1 MSAAPARSCASPST
15 GADAVASSDLS
26 RILTAFSE
34 AFNTPAVLWRQ
45 PRPDRALEVAATT
58 GGDVTPP
65 DVAAIPADG
74 TIVWR
79 QAAVGRQ
86 LIARLPGRSRAW
98 LGVGPVRDEPEAR
111 RWCAVLVPALA
122 EVLQAQWESRRAADE
137 LVERYEEITLLY
149 SISEILSRTVTFE
162 AAARRILLEVAETVG
177 AEYGALVRHDP
188 ASGLLVPVTS
198 LRVPR
203 GAEPRTIPVDHP
215 VSVLARVYR
224 TRHALLVDD
233 GVLVSEFEVPF
244 RDGALLAVPILW
256 TTPDGGLPVGVI
268 CLSGR
273 RGGLPFT
280 AGDEKFVAAIGS
292 QIGSAIQNGVLVRQS
307 LEQERLQ
314 SEMRLA
320 HDLQQRLLPKGTAVS
335 PEARC
340 AARVEAAE
348 GVGGDFYHLFRLDG
362 GSTGVLLGDVSGHG
376 YRAALVMALVMSA
389 AAIHAR
395 GNDDPARTVEA
406 ILATVRDELA
416 DTEMFLSLCYVIVDH
431 RGGAVRWTNTGH
443 PHAFVIRGD
452 GTVDRL
458 AATDPALGLG
468 TEPLS
473 VATRAWDPAADLL
486 AIFTDGVSDARDA
499 DGRALGEAAV
509 LDVLVAR
516 RREVPSRIVD
526 GVFAQVSGHLGRL
539 RPHDDQ
545 AVVVLRSA

>member
-1 MSAAPARSCASPST
+1 
-15 GADAVASSDLS
+15 
-26 RILTAFSE
+26 
-34 AFNTPAVLWRQ
+34 
-45 PRPDRALEVAATT
+45 
-58 GGDVTPP
+58 
-65 DVAAIPADG
+65 
-74 TIVWR
+74 
-79 QAAVGRQ
+79 
-86 LIARLPGRSRAW
+86 
-98 LGVGPVRDEPEAR
+98 
-111 RWCAVLVPALA
+111 
-122 EVLQAQWESRRAADE
+122 
-137 LVERYEEITLLY
+137 
-149 SISEILSRTVTFE
+149 
-162 AAARRILLEVAETVG
+162 
-177 AEYGALVRHDP
+177 
-188 ASGLLVPVTS
+188 
-198 LRVPR
+198 VPR

-256 TTPDGGLPVGVI
+256 TTPEGGLPVGVI

-280 AGDEKFVAAIGS
+280 AGDEKFIAAIGS

-307 LEQERLQ
+307 LEQERLA

-320 HDLQQRLLPKGTAVS
+320 TDLQQRLLPKGTAVA

-395 GNDDPARTVEA
+395 GSDDPARTVEA
-406 ILATVRDELA
+406 ILATVGDELA

-431 RGGAVRWTNTGH
+431 RGGVVRWTNTGH

-452 GTVDRL
+452 GRTERL

-468 TEPLS
+468 TEPLR
-473 VATRAWDPAADLL
+473 VASSPWDPAEDLL
-486 AIFTDGVSDARDA
+486 AIFTDGVSDARDVQ
-499 DGRALGEAAV
+499 GRALGEAAV

-526 GVFAQVSGHLGRL
+526 GVFAQVSGHLGRV